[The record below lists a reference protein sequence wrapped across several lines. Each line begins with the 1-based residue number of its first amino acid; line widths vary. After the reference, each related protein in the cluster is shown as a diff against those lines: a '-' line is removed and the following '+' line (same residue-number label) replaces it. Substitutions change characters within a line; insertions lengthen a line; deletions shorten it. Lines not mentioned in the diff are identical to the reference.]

1 MWNWTEDIIR
11 LRQQGRLFAL
21 VTVSKVKGSAPCK
34 VGSRMIVDL
43 DGNIWGTIGG
53 GRLEYEVI
61 SQAKLAIANKQLKE
75 YSYTLGPEFEQCCG
89 GVVELIIEPM
99 NQEPKLYIFGAGHIG
114 LALCDI
120 MKDTAFQ
127 INLMDTR
134 PNWIHSFSSDR
145 QIAVSDM
152 DFDLYKSQV
161 AWGDN
166 TYVVILTHDHK
177 LDFEIT
183 ALALSMS
190 TKYIGLIGSKTK
202 AAKFE
207 SKLKR
212 ELSMEEGMTRV
223 DCPMGID
230 LGGNHPKE
238 IALSIAA
245 KLLKMHYG
253 K

>member
-11 LRQQGRLFAL
+11 LRQQGCLFAL
-21 VTVSKVKGSAPCK
+21 VTVCKVKGSAPCK
-34 VGSRMIVDL
+34 VGSRMIVENN
-43 DGNIWGTIGG
+43 GSIWGTIGG
-53 GRLEYEVI
+53 GRLEFEVI
-61 SQAKLAIANKQLKE
+61 SQAKLAIENKQLKE

-127 INLMDTR
+127 IHLFDTR
-134 PNWIHSFSSDR
+134 PNWINSFSFDR
-145 QIAVSDM
+145 QIVTSDM
-152 DFDLYKSQV
+152 NFDLYKSQV

-183 ALALSMS
+183 ALAISMPS
-190 TKYIGLIGSKTK
+190 KYIGLIGSKTK
-202 AAKFE
+202 AAKFD

-212 ELSMEEGMTRV
+212 ELRMTEGMTRV
-223 DCPMGID
+223 ECPMGLD

-245 KLLKMHYG
+245 KLLKTHYG